1 MDQYQFGAFTGY
13 AAAMDADAAE
23 ALKTMAGVTGVE
35 PNRKVRLHT
44 SYARHVR
51 IACAAALLVFD
62 IADPTQVYAS
72 QSCTSQKEAVWGLV
86 LPTVDVPIVAS
97 GSAGWNH
104 LHQPVS
110 L

>member
-35 PNRKVRLHT
+35 PNRKVASVYGL
-44 SYARHVR
+44 VR

>member
-35 PNRKVRLHT
+35 PNRK
-44 SYARHVR
+44 VR

-97 GSAGWNH
+97 GSAGLNH